1 MLFEYKTIKCFI
13 ILFDFI
19 LIPIGLR
26 QNKHKAALLLASM
39 VPRRTFNIHGTFSLR
54 IFFKDC
60 SFFHSF
66 IHKSV
71 LLGTLHNF
79 LLVT

>member
-1 MLFEYKTIKCFI
+1 MLFKYKTIKCFI

-39 VPRRTFNIHGTFSLR
+39 VPRRTFNIHGTFSLH
-54 IFFKDC
+54 IFLKVVR
-60 SFFHSF
+60 SFIHSF
-66 IHKSV
+66 I
-71 LLGTLHNF
+71 NMF
-79 LLVT
+79 F